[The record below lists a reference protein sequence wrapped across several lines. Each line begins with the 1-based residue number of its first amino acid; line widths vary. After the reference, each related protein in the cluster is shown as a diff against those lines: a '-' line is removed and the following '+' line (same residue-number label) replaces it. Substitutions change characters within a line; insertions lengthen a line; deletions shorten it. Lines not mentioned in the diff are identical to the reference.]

1 MTIKV
6 YTTDRCP
13 QCKVLKSYL
22 QVMNIDFEEINVNTP
37 ELIEKV
43 VNLTGQ
49 RTIPVI
55 QSDNEIIVGFNPD
68 KIKSLIS

>member
-1 MTIKV
+1 MIIKV
-6 YTTDRCP
+6 YTADRCP

-22 QVMNIDFEEINVNTP
+22 QAMNIEFEEINVNTP
-37 ELIEKV
+37 KLIEKV

-55 QSDNEIIVGFNPD
+55 QTDNEVIVGFNPD

>member
-1 MTIKV
+1 
-6 YTTDRCP
+6 
-13 QCKVLKSYL
+13 
-22 QVMNIDFEEINVNTP
+22 MNIDFEEINVNTP

-55 QSDNEIIVGFNPD
+55 QTENEVIVGFNPE
-68 KIKSLIS
+68 KIKTLVS